1 MSNILQ
7 SVPVGEKVGIAF
19 SGGLDT
25 SAALHWMRSKGAIP
39 YAYAIRK
46 AVREDAFE
54 RFVQYC
60 AAIQE
65 KQDVEGRKRLTEQ
78 VNFFQDH
85 WDAIVKREQGD
96 LCGSCTEPLVSHILS
111 DRLSRN
117 PLAWSADGLRQMTML
132 RTYTK
137 NGGVVTSNDV
147 RVSRSRPERA
157 GDRKALSETGYARY
171 SGYADK
177 QVDSFLHKKRDWS
190 CLESTPPTFGKV
202 NGRYLLLKFL
212 SAVPNAFCS

>member
-1 MSNILQ
+1 M
-7 SVPVGEKVGIAF
+7 
-19 SGGLDT
+19 
-25 SAALHWMRSKGAIP
+25 
-39 YAYAIRK
+39 
-46 AVREDAFE
+46 REDAFE

-137 NGGVVTSNDV
+137 NGGVVTPNDV
-147 RVSRSRPERA
+147 RVSRSRTERA
-157 GDRKALSETGYARY
+157 GDRKALSEAGYARY
-171 SGYADK
+171 RDYAEK
-177 QVDSFLHKKRDWS
+177 QIEGFLHRKRDWS
-190 CLESTPPTFGKV
+190 CLEPAPQTFGKV
-202 NGRYLLLKFL
+202 NGRYLLLKTL
-212 SAVPNAFCS
+212 SAVPDAFCS